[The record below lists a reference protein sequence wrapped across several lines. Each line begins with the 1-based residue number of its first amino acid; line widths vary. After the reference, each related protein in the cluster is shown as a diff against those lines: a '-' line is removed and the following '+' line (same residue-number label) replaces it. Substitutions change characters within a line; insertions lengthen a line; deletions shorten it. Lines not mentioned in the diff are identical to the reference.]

1 MVRTAAQRGGLW
13 AEQRAELLLRRAGWR
28 PLARRWRCRW
38 GELDLLLH
46 QEPDRLLLVEVK
58 GRRRPGRDGAGRAA
72 LQRRKR
78 ARLEAAFGL
87 WLAAHP
93 AYGHC
98 RVELVAAL
106 VPLPPARG
114 AVRWIRWHE
123 G

>member
-1 MVRTAAQRGGLW
+1 MGRTEAQRRGRW
-13 AEQRAELLLRRAGWR
+13 AEQRAERLLRQAGWR

-46 QEPDRLLLVEVK
+46 KGPDRLLLVEVK
-58 GRRRPGRDGAGRAA
+58 GRRRGGRDGAGCAG

-87 WLAAHP
+87 WLATHP

-106 VPLPPARG
+106 VPMPPAR
-114 AVRWIRWHE
+114 APVRWIRWP
-123 G
+123 